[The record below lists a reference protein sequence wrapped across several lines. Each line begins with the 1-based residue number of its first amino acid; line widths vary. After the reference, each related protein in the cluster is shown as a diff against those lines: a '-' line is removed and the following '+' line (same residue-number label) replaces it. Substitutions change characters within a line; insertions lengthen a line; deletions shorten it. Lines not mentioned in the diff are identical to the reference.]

1 MKQIG
6 VLSDTHGVLSRQAL
20 AALEGSD
27 MILHAGDV
35 GDPNVLALLKHLAP
49 VAAVRGNTDGGHWA
63 ARLPAT
69 DMVTVET
76 AYIYILHDFLHLDI
90 DPAAAGVQ
98 AVICGHTHQPMI
110 RWDAGVLCFNP
121 GSASQSRH
129 GGPLSIG
136 RIRLTDDGLDPEIV
150 TLS

>member
-35 GDPNVLALLKHLAP
+35 GEPNVLALLRRLAP
-49 VAAVRGNTDGGHWA
+49 VVAVRGNTDGGQWA
-63 ARLPAT
+63 AGLPVT
-69 DMVTVET
+69 DIVAVE
-76 AYIYILHDFLHLDI
+76 ASFFYILHDFQHLDI

-98 AVICGHTHQPMI
+98 AVISGHTHQPMI

-121 GSASQSRH
+121 GSASQSRR
-129 GGPLSIG
+129 GAPLSVG
-136 RIRLTDDGLDPEIV
+136 RIRLTAAGIDPEIV

>member
-27 MILHAGDV
+27 MIMHAGDV
-35 GDPNVLALLKHLAP
+35 GDPNVLALLKRLAP
-49 VAAVRGNTDGGHWA
+49 VVAVRGNTDGGHWA
-63 ARLPAT
+63 ARLPVT
-69 DMVTVET
+69 DKVAVE
-76 AYIYILHDFLHLDI
+76 ASSFYILHDFQHLDI

-98 AVICGHTHQPMI
+98 AVISGHTHQPMI
-110 RWDAGVLCFNP
+110 RWDTGVLCFNP
-121 GSASQSRH
+121 GSASQSRR
-129 GGPLSIG
+129 GAPLSIG
-136 RIRLTDDGLDPEIV
+136 RIRLTAAGLDPEIV

>member
-49 VAAVRGNTDGGHWA
+49 VVAVRGNTDWGHWA

-69 DMVTVET
+69 DMVAVET
-76 AYIYILHDFLHLDI
+76 AFIYILHDFQHLDI

-98 AVICGHTHQPMI
+98 AVISGHTHQPMI
-110 RWDAGVLCFNP
+110 RWDAGLLCFNP
-121 GSASQSRH
+121 GSASQSRY

-136 RIRLTDDGLDPEIV
+136 RIRLTAEGLDPEIV